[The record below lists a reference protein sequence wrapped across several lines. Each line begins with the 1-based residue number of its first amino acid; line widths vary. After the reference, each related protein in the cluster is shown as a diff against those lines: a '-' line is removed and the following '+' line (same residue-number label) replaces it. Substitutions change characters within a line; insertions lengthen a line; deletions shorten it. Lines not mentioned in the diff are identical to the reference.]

1 MSDVQ
6 QNKQQQPIEGGGD
19 AEAIK
24 VDAIKPAIEKIVVAT
39 KVTGVIKWFNVKN
52 GYGFVTRDDTNEDVF
67 VHQSA
72 IVKNNPKKIKKSV
85 GEGEK
90 IEFDIVKGEKGN
102 EAANVTGPNGE
113 PVVGSKYAA
122 ERNRRRGGPAGS
134 GRAAGRRGPKS
145 GEEGAEGTADNN
157 DGGQVEG
164 AKPSQ
169 NDDTAKPAVAAG
181 QRAPQPRRRVR
192 LSNRSSQKSGDENA
206 DKPAAPARS
215 FQNRRDNNQ
224 YAGRPERV
232 GYDNNN
238 NNYAPRNNNN
248 NNYFRAN
255 NTSYREFQPRGFQN
269 QQEQQ
274 LGDGQMPVE
283 RNRGYPRRP
292 YNNNNNNRPR
302 DFTGGD
308 EQQQPQSYRPQQPR
322 APRNAPRMQNR
333 PIESNDA

>member
-6 QNKQQQPIEGGGD
+6 QQQQPIQGGD

-24 VDAIKPAIEKIVVAT
+24 VDATKPAIEKIVVAT

-122 ERNRRRGGPAGS
+122 ERNRRRGGPAG
-134 GRAAGRRGPKS
+134 RAGRRAPKS
-145 GEEGAEGTADNN
+145 SEEGGADGTSAANKADTDNN
-157 DGGQVEG
+157 DGQVEG
-164 AKPSQ
+164 KSNQ
-169 NDDTAKPAVAAG
+169 NDEITKAAG
-181 QRAPQPRRRVR
+181 QKASQPRRRVR
-192 LSNRSSQKSGDENA
+192 LSNRSSQKSGDENN
-206 DKPAAPARS
+206 DKPAAPRS
-215 FQNRRDNNQ
+215 FNRRDNNQ
-224 YAGRPERV
+224 YAGRQDRV
-232 GYDNNN
+232 GYDNN
-238 NNYAPRNNNN
+238 YAPRNVPN

-255 NTSYREFQPRGFQN
+255 NTNYREFQPRGFQN
-269 QQEQQ
+269 QAAAPHQEQ
-274 LGDGQMPVE
+274 LGDGQMPAE

-292 YNNNNNNRPR
+292 YNNNRPR
-302 DFTGGD
+302 DFAGD
-308 EQQQPQSYRPQQPR
+308 EQPQSSYRPPQQANRP
-322 APRNAPRMQNR
+322 PRNAPRMQNR
-333 PIESNDA
+333 PQPNQSNDA